1 MKVLFVCKGNTC
13 RSPMAE
19 AYLRMLKPEWTV
31 ASAGTK
37 KNCGGKSASSH
48 AQSVIADCG
57 GSLADHVSREF
68 TSEMAAQDDI
78 IFVMAESNKTEILKI
93 APDAETK
100 VKLLGGKN
108 DISNPFRGDLAKYEK
123 VFNCIKIAVENFVN
137 ESYRADN
144 LIFLTKRGVNT
155 GPTAICRQMR

>member
-19 AYLRMLKPEWTV
+19 AYLSMLKPEWTV

-48 AQSVIADCG
+48 AQSVIAACG
-57 GSLADHVSREF
+57 GSLADHVSAEF
-68 TSEMAAQDDI
+68 TSEMAAQYDI
-78 IFVMAESNKTEILKI
+78 IFAMAKSDKADILKI

-100 VKLLGGKN
+100 VKLLGGEK
-108 DISNPFRGDLAKYEK
+108 DIPNPFRGDLAKYKK
-123 VFNCIKIAVENFVN
+123 VFNSIKIAVEIFVN
-137 ESYRADN
+137 E
-144 LIFLTKRGVNT
+144 
-155 GPTAICRQMR
+155 